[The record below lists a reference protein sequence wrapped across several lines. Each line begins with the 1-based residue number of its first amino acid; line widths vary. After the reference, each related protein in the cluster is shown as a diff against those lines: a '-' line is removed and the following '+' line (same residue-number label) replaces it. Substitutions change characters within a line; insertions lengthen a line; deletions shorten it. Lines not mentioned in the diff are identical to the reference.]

1 MTYAA
6 DALTID
12 PTPRLQKQVEKLE
25 TEQAQEIAQLRAEL
39 KEWDKVKIELLKM
52 KDLME
57 DQKVKER
64 TYHPN
69 TNTKV

>member
-25 TEQAQEIAQLRAEL
+25 TEQAQEIVQLRSEVRKL
-39 KEWDKVKIELLKM
+39 KKEMLWSVKR
-52 KDLME
+52 
-57 DQKVKER
+57 VKE
-64 TYHPN
+64 N
-69 TNTKV
+69 LS

>member
-25 TEQAQEIAQLRAEL
+25 TEQAQEIAQLRSEVRKL
-39 KEWDKVKIELLKM
+39 KKEMLWSM
-52 KDLME
+52 KR
-57 DQKVKER
+57 VKE
-64 TYHPN
+64 N
-69 TNTKV
+69 LS